1 MFGHHLNLRDDMS
14 EILSH
19 LFRIPVDGKPITILD
34 IPAVPSEVLNVVVS
48 LVCRLTFDY
57 EIEEAGVVRN
67 AVEVHELGLF
77 TTDETLKAFA
87 AAGLQ
92 ARHEAPSSRNR
103 GLYIAR
109 ATD

>member
-1 MFGHHLNLRDDMS
+1 MQSGHQSTRSAEAGGVRVERNS
-14 EILSH
+14 TTEILG
-19 LFRIPVDGKPITILD
+19 RI
-34 IPAVPSEVLNVVVS
+34 
-48 LVCRLTFDY
+48 CRLTFDY
-57 EIEEAGVVRN
+57 EIEEEGVVRN

-92 ARHEAPSSRNR
+92 ARHDAPSSHNR